1 MQPVGIEP
9 TSTAL
14 QAAAMT
20 TSAKVAYLVP
30 RWRIE
35 LPYAP
40 CKDAVLPLNYRGKLV
55 AGLGFEPRMAKAY
68 ETSLVTG
75 PSPR

>member
-1 MQPVGIEP
+1 M
-9 TSTAL
+9 
-14 QAAAMT
+14 
-20 TSAKVAYLVP
+20 VP

-75 PSPR
+75 PFPRYFTYLRQTALFDLNFIPQY

>member
-1 MQPVGIEP
+1 M
-9 TSTAL
+9 
-14 QAAAMT
+14 
-20 TSAKVAYLVP
+20 VP

-55 AGLGFEPRMAKAY
+55 AGLGFEPRIAKAY
-68 ETSLVTG
+68 ETLPVTG
-75 PSPR
+75 PFPR